1 MKHHKLQYYLIDFLV
16 GTILIWIPI
25 FLKVKLEYNSIEIGI
40 LLTIS
45 GITGIIFTFILAN
58 IAQKILDQRKIF
70 RYGIFTCIIPIFLI
84 MLSDNFYM
92 IMIILILINIM
103 RYILYIITDD
113 ITINYVNQ
121 NKDIEFGKIRSYG
134 SLGWGSN
141 FLINYILFTINPYLI
156 FITIFIVSLGLF
168 YNSFKLPIS
177 NEEKKHFKIKDGL
190 KLLKYKNYVLFCFI
204 IALMWSI
211 INNATTMIEYSVIDL
226 NGSLA
231 IFVILSVLGTVFDM
245 IFMNLLS
252 SKILKKLNGRKYFLL
267 FIALFLIKFSLLSL
281 FLSPQ
286 IIYFTLLID
295 PIFFALMIPFLSVFI
310 KNEINVNLS
319 VIALMSATLLNAFM
333 QAIFAYV
340 YGFVYE
346 VAGAKMVFKIML
358 VMILIIIV
366 LITKVNFQKI
376 DYSLKQEGNEN

>member
-45 GITGIIFTFILAN
+45 GITGIVFTFVLAN

-84 MLSDNFYM
+84 MLSNNFYM

-141 FLINYILFTINPYLI
+141 FLINYILFTINPYFI

-190 KLLKYKNYVLFCFI
+190 KLLEYKNYVLFCFI

-267 FIALFLIKFSLLSL
+267 FIGLFLIKFSLLSL